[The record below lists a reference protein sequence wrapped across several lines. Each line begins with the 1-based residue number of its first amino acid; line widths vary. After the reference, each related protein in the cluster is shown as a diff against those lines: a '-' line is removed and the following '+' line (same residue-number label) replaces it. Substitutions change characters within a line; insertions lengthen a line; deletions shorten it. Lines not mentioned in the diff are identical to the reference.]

1 MGQMINPPSS
11 SLLFKHQERALG
23 NEANSHVES
32 QLQGRNDGP
41 GAFSHPDERGAVVLQ
56 FTAC

>member
-1 MGQMINPPSS
+1 MINPPSS

-32 QLQGRNDGP
+32 QLQGHNDGP